1 MSPVYTE
8 GVYPLPPIC
17 ERKNQKRLG
26 LQTMWAGKD
35 LKTGY
40 LFTKIRKQ
48 MTYSEAGLA
57 KLAVLDIAYHHCA

>member
-1 MSPVYTE
+1 
-8 GVYPLPPIC
+8 
-17 ERKNQKRLG
+17 
-26 LQTMWAGKD
+26 MWAGKD